1 MIRIFAT
8 GGTFDKEY
16 DMINGRLYFN
26 QTNLD
31 EMLQK
36 GRCTMPYT
44 IETLMMIDSLEMTDS
59 DREKI
64 LSHCKSTVEDKIL
77 ITHGTDTMTE
87 TAAFLANEKLN
98 KTIVFTGA
106 LIPYS
111 LGSSDGM
118 FNLGSAFAFVQTL
131 PVGVYIVMNGKYF
144 QWNEVQKNKASG
156 YFEKK

>member
-26 QTNLD
+26 QTNID

-44 IETLMMIDSLEMTDS
+44 IETLMMIDSLEMTDA

-77 ITHGTDTMTE
+77 ITHGTDTITD
-87 TAAFLANEKLN
+87 TAAFLAKENLN

-144 QWNEVQKNKASG
+144 QWNEVQKNRASG

>member
-26 QTNLD
+26 QTNID

-44 IETLMMIDSLEMTDS
+44 IETLMMIDSLEMTDA

-77 ITHGTDTMTE
+77 ITHGTDTITD
-87 TAAFLANEKLN
+87 TAAFLAKENLN

-144 QWNEVQKNKASG
+144 QWNEVQKNRASG
-156 YFEKK
+156 YFEKI

>member
-26 QTNLD
+26 QTNID

-59 DREKI
+59 DRAKI

-77 ITHGTDTMTE
+77 ITHGTDTITD
-87 TAAFLANEKLN
+87 TAAFLAKENLN

-144 QWNEVQKNKASG
+144 LWDEVQKNRASG
-156 YFEKK
+156 YFEKI

>member
-26 QTNLD
+26 QTNID

-44 IETLMMIDSLEMTDS
+44 IETLMMIDSLEMTDT

-77 ITHGTDTMTE
+77 ITHGTDTITN
-87 TAAFLANEKLN
+87 TAAFLAKENLN

-144 QWNEVQKNKASG
+144 QWNEVQKNRASG
-156 YFEKK
+156 YFEKI

>member
-26 QTNLD
+26 QTNID

-44 IETLMMIDSLEMTDS
+44 IETLMMIDSLEMTDA

-64 LSHCKSTVEDKIL
+64 LSHCKTTVEDKIL
-77 ITHGTDTMTE
+77 ITHGTDTITD
-87 TAAFLANEKLN
+87 TAAYIAKEKLH

-131 PVGVYIVMNGKYF
+131 PVGIYIVMNGKYF
-144 QWNEVQKNKASG
+144 LWNEVQKNRASG
-156 YFEKK
+156 YFEKI

>member
-26 QTNLD
+26 QTNID

-44 IETLMMIDSLEMTDS
+44 IETLMMIDSLEMTDA

-77 ITHGTDTMTE
+77 ITHGTDTITD
-87 TAAFLANEKLN
+87 TAAYIAKEKLH

-131 PVGVYIVMNGKYF
+131 PVGIYIVMNGKYF
-144 QWNEVQKNKASG
+144 LWDEVQKNRASG
-156 YFEKK
+156 YFEKI

>member
-26 QTNLD
+26 QTNID

-44 IETLMMIDSLEMTDS
+44 IETLMMIDSLEMTDT

-77 ITHGTDTMTE
+77 ITHGTDTITD
-87 TAAFLANEKLN
+87 TAAFLAKENLN

-144 QWNEVQKNKASG
+144 QWNEVQKNRASG
-156 YFEKK
+156 YFEKI

>member
-26 QTNLD
+26 QTNID

-77 ITHGTDTMTE
+77 ITHGTDTITD
-87 TAAFLANEKLN
+87 TAAFLAKENLN

-144 QWNEVQKNKASG
+144 QWNEVQKNRASG
-156 YFEKK
+156 YFEKI

>member
-26 QTNLD
+26 QTNID

-44 IETLMMIDSLEMTDS
+44 IETLMMIDSLEMNDT

-64 LSHCKSTVEDKIL
+64 LSHCKSIVEDKIL
-77 ITHGTDTMTE
+77 ITHGTDTITE
-87 TAAFLANEKLN
+87 TAAYIAKEKLN

-131 PVGVYIVMNGKYF
+131 PIGVYIVMNGKYF
-144 QWNEVQKNKASG
+144 LWNEVQKNRATG